1 MFSDFAIRN
10 RISRSYSL
18 LFALALIALDTQYMH
33 ASTSLFAPDC
43 STSGDPLK
51 CYLSG
56 ILSFLDVA
64 AAILGILLIGV
75 IAVVVR
81 IYRKTKENG
90 KADS

>member
-1 MFSDFAIRN
+1 MLSDFATRN
-10 RISRSYSL
+10 RTSRRYSL
-18 LFALALIALDTQYMH
+18 LLAIALAASATRYMH
-33 ASTSLFAPDC
+33 ASTVIFAPDC

-64 AAILGILLIGV
+64 AAILGILLIAV
-75 IAVVVR
+75 IVVVVR